1 MYGDEIYLCNKAH
14 KNVKYINCS
23 AENTPFKNS
32 YFDIII
38 CDHGAFDHSPPSII
52 LKECSRILKKG
63 GSLVICTY
71 SPLAKSCYNQKSGM
85 IEPFLNNE
93 YPKNTI
99 KFDKKITNVSYNYEG
114 WISEFLISGFDIIS
128 LKELTIPEDMK
139 NFYDQQVYSEWA
151 EKWPLEIIWKL
162 RLK

>member
-1 MYGDEIYLCNKAH
+1 
-14 KNVKYINCS
+14 
-23 AENTPFKNS
+23 
-32 YFDIII
+32 
-38 CDHGAFDHSPPSII
+38 
-52 LKECSRILKKG
+52 
-63 GSLVICTY
+63 
-71 SPLAKSCYNQKSGM
+71 M